1 MADKDD
7 QSDPLVGQTLL
18 EKLKVI
24 RKLGGG
30 GMGAVYEVEHLIT
43 RHRRALKLIRPE
55 YVKRR
60 SYMRRLIRE
69 AGVAG
74 QLQTPYVVETFDA
87 GTMEDG
93 SAYVLMELLDGEQL
107 IDLLERENVLPIERL
122 VGIMTQLCE
131 GVGVAHRAGIVHRDL
146 KPENIFLVRSP
157 SGAERVKI
165 LDFGISKF
173 EDKQDQATRL
183 TTEGTILG
191 TPFYM
196 SPEQAAAREVDER
209 TDVYSVGVMMYEA
222 LAGRLPFDAQ
232 SVGALFIK
240 IAAGEYLPLKHYR
253 PDVPDAFVS
262 IVERAMHRDRE
273 QRFQTMEELRTA
285 LLPFARGES
294 RIRAKTISDAPTPL
308 ERSTVAYEEVPVAPA
323 LPQEMRRGTLSMGA
337 PKPERRSAL
346 SDETLAMPDS
356 EPPGSE
362 RREEEGERAF
372 ASAAPSRAVETVKTT
387 RPEPA
392 SRGAWI
398 AAAAILGVAAAI
410 GIGFVVLGDDPDAAR
425 TPEPVAE
432 RPTPPAEPTERPAP
446 PVETDSTEP
455 TEADRV
461 EGPEVAA
468 DEPMERE
475 GVASERVPSA
485 TARSGEERTRP
496 RRRERTERR
505 GTAEPDERRGTA
517 AERAGLELN
526 PYGD

>member
-1 MADKDD
+1 MADTDD

-30 GMGAVYEVEHLIT
+30 GMGSVYEVEHLIT
-43 RHRRALKLIRPE
+43 RHHRALKLIRPE

-107 IDLLERENVLPIERL
+107 IDLLERESVLPIERL
-122 VGIMTQLCE
+122 VGITTQLCE

-146 KPENIFLVRSP
+146 KPENIFLVRNP
-157 SGAERVKI
+157 AGAERVKI

-173 EDKQDQATRL
+173 RDNKDQATRL

-253 PDVPDAFVS
+253 PDVPDSFLA

-273 QRFQTMEELRTA
+273 QRYQSMEALRTA
-285 LLPFARGES
+285 LVPFARGET
-294 RIRAKTISDAPTPL
+294 RIRAKTISDAPLPL
-308 ERSTVAYEEVPVAPA
+308 ERSTVAYEEVPLAPA
-323 LPQEMRRGTLSMGA
+323 LPQELRRGTLSMGA
-337 PKPERRSAL
+337 PKPERPPVL
-346 SDETLAMPDS
+346 SDETLAMEDS
-356 EPPGSE
+356 EPP
-362 RREEEGERAF
+362 RADAAERAF
-372 ASAAPSRAVETVKTT
+372 SSAAPSRAVDTVKTT
-387 RPEPA
+387 APA
-392 SRGAWI
+392 PSGRGAWI

-410 GIGFVVLGDDPDAAR
+410 GIGFVVLGDETEGTQQPRPVGERSTEAESAEPSAAAR
-425 TPEPVAE
+425 EAAVLET
-432 RPTPPAEPTERPAP
+432 AEPERSESAEPAGQ
-446 PVETDSTEP
+446 EP
-455 TEADRV
+455 A
-461 EGPEVAA
+461 
-468 DEPMERE
+468 ERE
-475 GVASERVPSA
+475 GVASGHVPPATQEPSTMERRV
-485 TARSGEERTRP
+485 RP
-496 RRRERTERR
+496 RAREPRRSTVESAERH
-505 GTAEPDERRGTA
+505 GTP
-517 AERAGLELN
+517 AERAGLELD